1 MIQNVEYLYAKLHL
15 ATLAQTRHWCILHE
29 GYIRVGKTGPSH
41 DVLPHRSDEAE
52 GREGKRAGVKPADR
66 ISDWRACRNSAGAG
80 SATN

>member
-41 DVLPHRSDEAE
+41 DVLPHGSDEAE
-52 GREGKRAGVKPADR
+52 GREGKRAGLNQRTAFPTGVPAG
-66 ISDWRACRNSAGAG
+66 IALEPG